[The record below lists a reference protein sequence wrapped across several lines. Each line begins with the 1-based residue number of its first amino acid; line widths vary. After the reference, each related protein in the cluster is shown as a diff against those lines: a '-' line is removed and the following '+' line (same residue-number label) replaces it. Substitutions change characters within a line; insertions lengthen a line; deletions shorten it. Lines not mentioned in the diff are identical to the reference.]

1 MDSFTLSSNGANDL
15 TCNNITSDNISVISS
30 LTISSVNILSSLGNI
45 NTNINNINNDI
56 NNINSSIGSTSSSL
70 NITGATNINFN
81 VNNNLFTKI
90 NQSGLSIFHEGNS
103 TTFPYTYEGW
113 YNISNR
119 LDSLYQCMN
128 DSPESIIN
136 FDATHNTVIR
146 IREQDI
152 VNQVYYPRQFQ
163 IQTYQGASI
172 SKFDV
177 QGLQV
182 LDTNNNWYYINK
194 LFTFTN
200 NSILLCS
207 NNVKV
212 DNEGQLNVQNVVT
225 NYVLGIATGTTGTWF
240 SVKNSIMNS
249 ISGVTSLSTRCDNLL
264 ENLTT
269 ISGNAASIANIANY
283 YSGLQSSIAVTN
295 GVVSTAGLILAF
307 DLKQDRFDVKAPLN
321 LRNPNTPAITT
332 HEYFKQ
338 LELKFNTTLLL
349 DTGVLTI
356 NTREFLCPT
365 YGDLGMA
372 PTPTANIP
380 TSSSPSYVILK
391 NISQPMTCMSS
402 LNVSGYTTLNNNA
415 TCMSNLNVNGDFY
428 CTSINST
435 TINNLTV
442 NVSKRMTIGDD
453 IYNFSDSSL
462 EVNKNITVRNNI
474 TDGSI
479 IVLEVG
485 TDYNGA
491 YILME
496 EGKDITIS
504 TPDNSVSQAMINLKS
519 NKAVNVNSALNITGR
534 TIIGTDIYNYSD
546 SILEVNKNFSIRK
559 DITNNSRIDFKV
571 GLGYNASYIS
581 IEEGFDI
588 NISTPNNALSQS
600 IIALS
605 SNKHINLAAPTTYT
619 KDINADGVITA
630 SSLITNGI
638 VSGTNIGVKS
648 PIIFTTNRNINI
660 NGTTFSCYDINIS
673 KYTKSI
679 VLDGYNTRQ
688 FRMRTWLSD
697 GDVQNLN
704 MNIIRA
710 DIYMTNRGGLNIFAL
725 CAPLP
730 NDNLNST
737 DIYLNHFLY
746 RDTFNNI
753 IYCSRYGSKKVY
765 CIFEDLL

>member
-30 LTISSVNILSSLGNI
+30 LTVSGTNILSSLGNI

-146 IREQDI
+146 IREQDT
-152 VNQVYYPRQFQ
+152 VNQVYYPRQLQ

-249 ISGVTSLSTRCDNLL
+249 ISGVTALSTRCDNLL
-264 ENLTT
+264 ENLAS
-269 ISGNAASIANIANY
+269 ISGSASNIANVANY

-295 GVVSTAGLILAF
+295 GVVSTAGLVLAF

-321 LRNPNTPAITT
+321 LRDPISPAITT

-349 DTGVLTI
+349 DTGILTI
-356 NTREFLCPT
+356 NTREFLCPLW
-365 YGDLGMA
+365 GDLAIA

-402 LNVSGYTTLNNNA
+402 LNVSGYTTLFSNA
-415 TCMSNLNVNGDFY
+415 TCMNNLNINGALYCSSINSETTLGLTNNLNSLSTYSYLNISNLQSTSTTIFNNLNSLSTYSNLNISNLQS
-428 CTSINST
+428 TST
-435 TINNLTV
+435 TILNNLNSLSSCSILNV
-442 NVSKRMTIGDD
+442 NSLNVIGTSVFNNDVTAKSNL
-453 IYNFSDSSL
+453 YAL
-462 EVNKNITVRNNI
+462 NIPKKIMFNC
-474 TDGSI
+474 
-479 IVLEVG
+479 
-485 TDYNGA
+485 
-491 YILME
+491 
-496 EGKDITIS
+496 DITIPCTIGS
-504 TPDNSVSQAMINLKS
+504 TTYYKYDLDLRLYTKVL
-519 NKAVNVNSALNITGR
+519 
-534 TIIGTDIYNYSD
+534 TI
-546 SILEVNKNFSIRK
+546 
-559 DITNNSRIDFKV
+559 
-571 GLGYNASYIS
+571 
-581 IEEGFDI
+581 
-588 NISTPNNALSQS
+588 
-600 IIALS
+600 
-605 SNKHINLAAPTTYT
+605 APTTT
-619 KDINADGVITA
+619 TRKFKFMCSIA
-630 SSLITNGI
+630 SGAHNSGLYSLN
-638 VSGTNIGVKS
+638 
-648 PIIFTTNRNINI
+648 
-660 NGTTFSCYDINIS
+660 YDIDYSYAVSLTNFNELNVIA
-673 KYTKSI
+673 YGYPYENMR
-679 VLDGYNTRQ
+679 LDKITPNGLFIWKVDFNYVTI
-688 FRMRTWLSD
+688 FSL
-697 GDVQNLN
+697 VQINLQC
-704 MNIIRA
+704 III
-710 DIYMTNRGGLNIFAL
+710 D
-725 CAPLP
+725 
-730 NDNLNST
+730 
-737 DIYLNHFLY
+737 YL
-746 RDTFNNI
+746 
-753 IYCSRYGSKKVY
+753 
-765 CIFEDLL
+765 

>member
-1 MDSFTLSSNGANDL
+1 
-15 TCNNITSDNISVISS
+15 
-30 LTISSVNILSSLGNI
+30 
-45 NTNINNINNDI
+45 
-56 NNINSSIGSTSSSL
+56 
-70 NITGATNINFN
+70 
-81 VNNNLFTKI
+81 
-90 NQSGLSIFHEGNS
+90 
-103 TTFPYTYEGW
+103 
-113 YNISNR
+113 
-119 LDSLYQCMN
+119 MN
-128 DSPESIIN
+128 DSVDAIIN

-152 VNQVYYPRQFQ
+152 VNQVYYPRQLQ
-163 IQTYQGASI
+163 IQTYQGTSI

-194 LFTFTN
+194 MFTITD
-200 NSILLCS
+200 NSTLLCS
-207 NNVKV
+207 NKIMV
-212 DNEGQLNVQNVVT
+212 DSSGNLKLYVPVTNNWLNVADNLFSNNSQSITEQINTAT
-225 NYVLGIATGTTGTWF
+225 NSIIGAVGAIATLG
-240 SVKNSIMNS
+240 
-249 ISGVTSLSTRCDNLL
+249 
-264 ENLTT
+264 
-269 ISGNAASIANIANY
+269 NY
-283 YSGLQSSIAVTN
+283 YQSLQLTLAVTA
-295 GVVSTAGLILAF
+295 GVVVGAGLLLAF
-307 DLKQDRFDVKAPLN
+307 TLKQDRFDVKLPLSLRAPV
-321 LRNPNTPAITT
+321 TT
-332 HEYFKQ
+332 NNEYFKQ

-462 EVNKNITVRNNI
+462 EVNKNITVRNNLV
-474 TDGSI
+474 DGSR

-546 SILEVNKNFSIRK
+546 SILEVNKKFSIRK

>member
-30 LTISSVNILSSLGNI
+30 LTVSGTNILSSLGNI

-119 LDSLYQCMN
+119 MDSLYQCMN

-249 ISGVTSLSTRCDNLL
+249 ISGVTALSTRCDNLL

-295 GVVSTAGLILAF
+295 GVVSTAGLVLAF

-321 LRNPNTPAITT
+321 LRDPNTPAITT

-519 NKAVNVNSALNITGR
+519 NKAVNVNSALNIKGR
-534 TIIGTDIYNYSD
+534 TIIC
-546 SILEVNKNFSIRK
+546 NKI
-559 DITNNSRIDFKV
+559 
-571 GLGYNASYIS
+571 
-581 IEEGFDI
+581 
-588 NISTPNNALSQS
+588 
-600 IIALS
+600 
-605 SNKHINLAAPTTYT
+605 
-619 KDINADGVITA
+619 
-630 SSLITNGI
+630 
-638 VSGTNIGVKS
+638 
-648 PIIFTTNRNINI
+648 
-660 NGTTFSCYDINIS
+660 
-673 KYTKSI
+673 
-679 VLDGYNTRQ
+679 
-688 FRMRTWLSD
+688 
-697 GDVQNLN
+697 
-704 MNIIRA
+704 
-710 DIYMTNRGGLNIFAL
+710 
-725 CAPLP
+725 
-730 NDNLNST
+730 
-737 DIYLNHFLY
+737 
-746 RDTFNNI
+746 
-753 IYCSRYGSKKVY
+753 
-765 CIFEDLL
+765 